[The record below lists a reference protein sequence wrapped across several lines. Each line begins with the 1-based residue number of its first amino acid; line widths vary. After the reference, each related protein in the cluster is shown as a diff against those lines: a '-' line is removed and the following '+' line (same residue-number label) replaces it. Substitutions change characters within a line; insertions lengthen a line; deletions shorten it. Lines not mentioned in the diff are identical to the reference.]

1 VVWVQIDMELNISTD
16 DGLRQTRRLASL
28 VIGEERR
35 RHALR
40 RQAVTDPLTGL
51 GNRSALRRRL
61 NTVAG
66 PLTLALIDLDDFKPI
81 NDTHGHDTGD
91 AVLQVVAERLRDA
104 VRADDLVVRFGG
116 DEFAVVFAQETSPD
130 SAARLARRIVAA
142 MELPIV
148 LNGSST
154 ITVGASVGLATA
166 TADKVVHQ
174 ADLALYQAKRDKR
187 IAPSTDLRT

>member
-1 VVWVQIDMELNISTD
+1 
-16 DGLRQTRRLASL
+16 
-28 VIGEERR
+28 
-35 RHALR
+35 
-40 RQAVTDPLTGL
+40 
-51 GNRSALRRRL
+51 
-61 NTVAG
+61 
-66 PLTLALIDLDDFKPI
+66 
-81 NDTHGHDTGD
+81 
-91 AVLQVVAERLRDA
+91 
-104 VRADDLVVRFGG
+104 
-116 DEFAVVFAQETSPD
+116 VFAQETSPD